1 MNQKII
7 DKLRRLKPELYEK
20 FNVQEIAL
28 FGSFSRNNEKE
39 YSDIDILV
47 KLEKPLG
54 LKFITLLNFLE
65 THLKEKVDLVTDKAI
80 RPQMKDSILKEAIYI

>member
-1 MNQKII
+1 MSQKII
-7 DKLRRLKPELYEK
+7 NQIRQLKPELYER

-28 FGSFSRNNEKE
+28 FGSFSRSQQNEF
-39 YSDIDILV
+39 SDLDIMV

-80 RPQMKDSILKEAIYI
+80 RPQMKDSILKEAIFI